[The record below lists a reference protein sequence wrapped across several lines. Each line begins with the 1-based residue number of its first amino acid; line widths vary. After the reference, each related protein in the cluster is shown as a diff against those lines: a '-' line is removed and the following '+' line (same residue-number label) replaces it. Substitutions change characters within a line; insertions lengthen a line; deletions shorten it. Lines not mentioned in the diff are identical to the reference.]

1 MRVGSHV
8 NEGRLDPNMCMVH
21 VCVHKQ
27 APLQVHMCAHACVCA
42 YLCTC
47 ACIHTWGLSS
57 VCTRVCHVVCWAEH
71 ISARQFI

>member
-27 APLQVHMCAHACVCA
+27 APLQVHMCAYARMCVCLSVYVCLYS
-42 YLCTC
+42 YLGVIKCVYTCTPC
-47 ACIHTWGLSS
+47 GLLG
-57 VCTRVCHVVCWAEH
+57 
-71 ISARQFI
+71 